1 MFSSLYRRIAQN
13 NLQKNYRYYV
23 PRILTEAGLTAC
35 FYIML
40 TLALEPKMK
49 NIYGGEY
56 LPTFMMLGTFILAIL
71 SVVLLMYTANF
82 LMKQRMQEYGLY
94 YALGMEKKHVARVLC
109 YESGMSSAAGI
120 GIGIGSGILFYK
132 LSLLILT
139 KMMGTETIPKVSLIL
154 PAALGGT
161 VLFFAAADIMTW

>member
-1 MFSSLYRRIAQN
+1 MFSSLYRRIAKN
-13 NLQKNYRYYV
+13 NLQKNYCYYV

-94 YALGMEKKHVARVLC
+94 YALGMEKKHVARA
-109 YESGMSSAAGI
+109 MS
-120 GIGIGSGILFYK
+120 
-132 LSLLILT
+132 LS
-139 KMMGTETIPKVSLIL
+139 
-154 PAALGGT
+154 
-161 VLFFAAADIMTW
+161 

>member
-23 PRILTEAGLTAC
+23 PRILTEAGLAAC

-40 TLALEPKMK
+40 ALALEPKMK

-71 SVVLLMYTANF
+71 SVVLLMYTAKF

-94 YALGMEKKHVARVLC
+94 YALGMEKSTSQGFLV
-109 YESGMSSAAGI
+109 
-120 GIGIGSGILFYK
+120 
-132 LSLLILT
+132 T
-139 KMMGTETIPKVSLIL
+139 KAE
-154 PAALGGT
+154 
-161 VLFFAAADIMTW
+161 

>member
-23 PRILTEAGLTAC
+23 PRILTEAGLVAC

-120 GIGIGSGILFYK
+120 GIGIG
-132 LSLLILT
+132 LSLIH
-139 KMMGTETIPKVSLIL
+139 I
-154 PAALGGT
+154 
-161 VLFFAAADIMTW
+161 